1 MKNDDN
7 FFSLQKNL
15 RMLAFEE
22 FLIKEEDNQNVG
34 PVLAD
39 IRKYSVGILLK
50 FTKQD
55 FTDLRK
61 KGFELKELK
70 LTSCRHDLREFL
82 ELHPC
87 CMSGEKEKIKEKVLF
102 YLREHLGDI
111 EVEIE
116 EPKPKRK
123 SSPVEEKPQVVQQEF
138 SSTQPPQKVQQSPPQ
153 FKRTPRPA
161 RPPVRR
167 LVSQVIPQVQEQTQT
182 TQQPTHEQPTP
193 EQLEEAKRKAVEEQ
207 LKRIQQMTT
216 PPTQPQPLK
225 PTPSQEQEI
234 QFISHEELPDNVFDE
249 IVL

>member
-1 MKNDDN
+1 
-7 FFSLQKNL
+7 
-15 RMLAFEE
+15 MLAFEE

-123 SSPVEEKPQVVQQEF
+123 SSPVEKVEHEEVVQQEVSQEEVHEEQPPQVVQQEV

-167 LVSQVIPQVQEQTQT
+167 LVSQSI
-182 TQQPTHEQPTP
+182 PTP

-216 PPTQPQPLK
+216 PQVQPTQEIK
-225 PTPSQEQEI
+225 PAPSQEG
-234 QFISHEELPDNVFDE
+234 SHEELPDNVFDE